1 MIRGQGTLN
10 NSSPLII
17 VDGVIGAMSD
27 VNPNDVASVSV
38 LKDAA
43 SSSIYGSRAANG
55 VVLITTKQG
64 SKDKLRVSYNG
75 YIGSSDSDF

>member
-43 SSSIYGSRAANG
+43 SSSM
-55 VVLITTKQG
+55 
-64 SKDKLRVSYNG
+64 VSY
-75 YIGSSDSDF
+75 